1 VRSKGVH
8 KVESRDKNRRVC
20 QARLALMFR
29 RLGLLPSCAKRSCY
43 PEFTVTIIHAREKDK
58 PKGGDP
64 IDRTLVKDMPVRT
77 RTEAI
82 ERLCWCAFRRKIEV
96 FHCILKS
103 DCRVEQPKLR
113 TAQRRVNLIALCC
126 IVSWRTFWLTTIH
139 RSAPRA
145 PPGLQIFLIGDM
157 SLTSP
162 SMRYRRT
169 KHSMASRCG

>member
-1 VRSKGVH
+1 MGFVQTGSLQGDGTHTVTQEMRTVRSKGVH

-82 ERLCWCAFRRKIEV
+82 ERLCWCAFR
-96 FHCILKS
+96 
-103 DCRVEQPKLR
+103 
-113 TAQRRVNLIALCC
+113 
-126 IVSWRTFWLTTIH
+126 
-139 RSAPRA
+139 
-145 PPGLQIFLIGDM
+145 
-157 SLTSP
+157 
-162 SMRYRRT
+162 
-169 KHSMASRCG
+169 